1 VNINRGRLVY
11 RGRVVGRG
19 ILVDRGRLVGRGRL
33 VVILLSFKKTLISNM
48 TNLSFY
54 ALYRLIQRVI

>member
-1 VNINRGRLVY
+1 VDCGRLVGRGILVY
-11 RGRVVGRG
+11 RGM
-19 ILVDRGRLVGRGRL
+19 LVDRGRLV
-33 VVILLSFKKTLISNM
+33 VILFSFKKTLISNM

>member
-1 VNINRGRLVY
+1 MDCGRL
-11 RGRVVGRG
+11 VGRG
-19 ILVDRGRLVGRGRL
+19 ILVYRGILVDCGRL
-33 VVILLSFKKTLISNM
+33 VVILFSFKKTLISNM